1 MKESIN
7 RCPICSKIVSIE
19 KNGRK
24 EKIENVH
31 GICWS
36 DIGYSIGGWGGRSNF
51 MYAFSGEVCNDCF
64 TAIKTKINEFKEVIQ
79 QRKNSCE
86 EGICIY
92 KTSKD
97 QTKGNNVSDLQ
108 EDELQPKRHKT
119 PLLRFLSSFSR

>member
-24 EKIENVH
+24 EEIENVH

-36 DIGYSIGGWGGRSNF
+36 DIGYSFGGWGQRSNF
-51 MYAFSGEVCNDCF
+51 MYAFSGEVCSDCF
-64 TAIKTKINEFKEVIQ
+64 AALKTKINEFKEVIQ

-86 EGICIY
+86 EGVFIY

-108 EDELQPKRHKT
+108 EDELQRKRHRT
-119 PLLRFLSSFSR
+119 PLLRLLSLFSR